1 MLIFA
6 CPSHPRAILYMGED
20 KHENESLI
28 AGAIPTDM
36 WFHVDNMSSAHVYL
50 RWLGERE
57 GAAGEAGNPEAPPFF
72 EVDAAYFG
80 DVKDEVDVNPSEE
93 GLREAWRQL
102 PHWEARSLWP
112 RDVAPKLAKGKGAA
126 TAEKSLTLRPGW
138 VLDYNAVLD
147 DVPEDVVSDAAQ
159 LVKANSIEGCK
170 RSNVRVVYTPA
181 ANLQKRPDM
190 AVGQVGFHAQSLVR
204 TTTVEHRVN
213 RQVNAMN
220 KTKVDLGRAGVDE
233 MVGVQTRWQAR
244 VDRVVSA
251 RGKAAKE
258 AGAQRKA
265 DARAAADTRA
275 YRDLKVDESK
285 LRTAKQNAA
294 AGLDVEEFEDDF
306 M

>member
-1 MLIFA
+1 MFIFA
-6 CPSHPRAILYMGED
+6 CPSNPRAILYMGED

-50 RWLGERE
+50 RWLGN
-57 GAAGEAGNPEAPPFF
+57 ATAQVDTKQNLPPFC
-72 EVDAAYFG
+72 EVDDTFFG
-80 DVKDEVDVNPSEE
+80 GGDGEEDVEASES
-93 GLREAWRQL
+93 GLRSAWRQL
-102 PHWEARSLWP
+102 PHWECSLLWP
-112 RDVAPKLAKGKGAA
+112 GDLAPVLAKGKGANA
-126 TAEKSLTLRPGW
+126 AQKALALRPGW
-138 VLDYNAVLD
+138 SLDYHGVLDGL
-147 DVPEDVVSDAAQ
+147 PSDVVADAAQ

-190 AVGQVGFHAQSLVR
+190 AVGQVGFHSQSLVR

-220 KTKVDLGRAGVDE
+220 KTKVDLGGGGIDE
-233 MVGVQTRWQAR
+233 MVRVQARWQAR
-244 VDRVVSA
+244 VDKVVSA
-251 RGKAAKE
+251 RGKAAK
-258 AGAQRKA
+258 ADGAQRKA

-275 YRDLKVDESK
+275 YRDLHVDESK
-285 LRTAKQNAA
+285 LRTARQNAEDD
-294 AGLDVEEFEDDF
+294 LDVEEFEDDF